1 MGNFST
7 FSQYSFLKRNYK
19 KCEITGIGVLKSLKV
34 VICGMK
40 CVDLC
45 KDTMRITGLHFSY
58 NKTKHDKKN
67 FLETM
72 SKIQNIFKIWRMQS
86 LPLEGKIIVSKI
98 LGISKVIYLPMII
111 KVPTQII
118 VELKKI
124 QKGFI
129 W

>member
-1 MGNFST
+1 
-7 FSQYSFLKRNYK
+7 
-19 KCEITGIGVLKSLKV
+19 
-34 VICGMK
+34 
-40 CVDLC
+40 
-45 KDTMRITGLHFSY
+45 
-58 NKTKHDKKN
+58 
-67 FLETM
+67 
-72 SKIQNIFKIWRMQS
+72 MQS

-129 W
+129 WWTKPKIKKETISSNFIDGGLKNVDINKKIASLQCSWIKRLYGDSFHK